1 MLKKSALFNLY
12 SDRLA
17 RCKSPD
23 ELMEIAQEMTAVHF
37 PAHERAALALS
48 CMYIAKR
55 FDKEDKKLR
64 KALANEDFSMV
75 RCSEE

>member
-1 MLKKSALFNLY
+1 MLKKSALYNLY
-12 SDRLA
+12 ADRLA

-23 ELMEIAQEMTAVHF
+23 ELMAISREITTINF
-37 PAHERAALALS
+37 KPNERAALALS
-48 CMYIAKR
+48 CMFIAKQ